1 MNNNISERGM
11 FMLMMENAEK
21 KTAKKPT
28 CKEAF
33 EHRKELEYEDARIV
47 EVKDQYQLDKLIWTV
62 NNLTNSL

>member
-1 MNNNISERGM
+1 MNNNISERDM

-33 EHRKELEYEDARIV
+33 EHRKELEYEYASIV
-47 EVKDQYQLDKLIWTV
+47 EVKDQYQLDKLRGTV

>member
-1 MNNNISERGM
+1 MNNNISERDM

-21 KTAKKPT
+21 KTTKKPT

-33 EHRKELEYEDARIV
+33 EHRKEFEYEDARIV
-47 EVKDQYQLDKLIWTV
+47 EVKDQYQLDKLRGTV